1 LNPQNRNV
9 DTSYPTLNII
19 VIIKSTFGGW
29 DIIKPLQL
37 VDCQAFFKC
46 DEKNIL
52 VKLNDYVNNKLI
64 NQGISAG

>member
-37 VDCQAFFKC
+37 VDCQASIKC

-52 VKLNDYVNNKLI
+52 GKLNDYINNKLI
-64 NQGISAG
+64 NQGNSAE